1 MVEVVMEDSMVEVDF
16 TVHSMVE
23 EDSTVLL
30 YLMVDSMEAMLL
42 LEVL

>member
-1 MVEVVMEDSMVEVDF
+1 MEAEDMVEVVMEDSMVE
-16 TVHSMVE
+16 
-23 EDSTVLL
+23 EDSTVVL